1 MDITYVFLCGVMW
14 FRYGQEEAAWE
25 LLRATKSLDQDIQ
38 ALARAMLIKGIKYS
52 PMPGCL
58 PSNAREGS
66 AEVVGYSNGQQM
78 Q

>member
-52 PMPGCL
+52 PKPRRL
-58 PSNAREGS
+58 LSNAREYS
-66 AEVVGYSNGQQM
+66 ADTWVLLTRNV
-78 Q
+78 